1 METIAIKKLAEV
13 EVNAEGYLKNMND
26 WSPELAQEIAT
37 KENIQLTDKHFEVL
51 NWLRTK
57 QAEGVPLSIR
67 KIGNSGLVDIK
78 QFYAL
83 FPGGP
88 LKISS
93 KIAGIPKPA
102 SCI

>member
-1 METIAIKKLAEV
+1 METVLTQALP
-13 EVNAEGYLKNMND
+13 VNKEGYLLDYKL
-26 WSPELAQEIAT
+26 WTPEWAKEVAAQH
-37 KENIQLTDKHFEVL
+37 NITLTDKHFEVL
-51 NWLRTK
+51 KWLRDK
-57 QAEGVPLSIR
+57 HAAGVPLTIR
-67 KIGNSGLVDIK
+67 KVGASGLVDIK
-78 QFYAL
+78 EFYAL

>member
-1 METIAIKKLAEV
+1 METVMKIQQP

-26 WSPELAQEIAT
+26 WTPDLAREMAAR
-37 KENIQLTDKHFEVL
+37 ENIVLTDKHFEVL
-51 NWLRTK
+51 HWLRAR

-67 KIGNSGLVDIK
+67 KVGNSGIVDIK
-78 QFYAL
+78 QFYQL

>member
-1 METIAIKKLAEV
+1 METAVLKLDQV
-13 EVNAEGYLKNMND
+13 EVNAEGYLKNVND
-26 WSPELAQEIAT
+26 WSPELAKEMAAR
-37 KENIQLTDKHFEVL
+37 ENIQLTDKHFEVL
-51 NWLRTK
+51 NWLRSK
-57 QAEGVPLSIR
+57 QAEGIQLSIR
-67 KIGNSGLVDIK
+67 KVGNSGLVDIK

-93 KIAGIPKPA
+93 KLAGIPKPA

>member
-1 METIAIKKLAEV
+1 METAVLKLDQV
-13 EVNAEGYLKNMND
+13 EVNAEGYLKNVND
-26 WSPELAQEIAT
+26 WSPELAKEMAAR
-37 KENIQLTDKHFEVL
+37 ENIQLTDKHFEVL
-51 NWLRTK
+51 NWLRSK
-57 QAEGVPLSIR
+57 HAEGVQLSIR
-67 KIGNSGLVDIK
+67 KVGNSGLVDIK

-93 KIAGIPKPA
+93 KLAGIPKPA

>member
-1 METIAIKKLAEV
+1 METAVLKLDQV
-13 EVNAEGYLKNMND
+13 EVNAEGYLKNVND
-26 WSPELAQEIAT
+26 WSPELAKEMAAR
-37 KENIQLTDKHFEVL
+37 ENIQLTDKHFEVL
-51 NWLRTK
+51 NWLRSK
-57 QAEGVPLSIR
+57 QAEGVQLSIR
-67 KIGNSGLVDIK
+67 KVGNSGLVDIK

-93 KIAGIPKPA
+93 KLAGIPKPA